1 MTSKVKNL
9 INKNYTYIGLDYGTK
24 KIGIA
29 VGQIITMD
37 ARPLKVIHKNKGDLM
52 EQLYMV
58 INEWN
63 PNVIILGYPYANKK
77 NNFMREVD
85 NFYMNLMNKYKGQI
99 DIVKFNEELST
110 EEGLLI
116 SKQLRQEN
124 IIKKNKKNVDDIAAT
139 LILLSWFRE
148 NMVV

>member
-1 MTSKVKNL
+1 
-9 INKNYTYIGLDYGTK
+9 
-24 KIGIA
+24 
-29 VGQIITMD
+29 
-37 ARPLKVIHKNKGDLM
+37 
-52 EQLYMV
+52 
-58 INEWN
+58 
-63 PNVIILGYPYANKK
+63 
-77 NNFMREVD
+77 MRKVD

-99 DIVKFNEELST
+99 DVVKFNEELST

-124 IIKKNKKNVDDIAAT
+124 MIKKNKKNVDEIAAT

>member
-52 EQLYMV
+52 EQLYIV

-63 PNVIILGYPYANKK
+63 PNVIILGYPYANK
-77 NNFMREVD
+77 
-85 NFYMNLMNKYKGQI
+85 
-99 DIVKFNEELST
+99 
-110 EEGLLI
+110 
-116 SKQLRQEN
+116 
-124 IIKKNKKNVDDIAAT
+124 
-139 LILLSWFRE
+139 
-148 NMVV
+148 

>member
-1 MTSKVKNL
+1 
-9 INKNYTYIGLDYGTK
+9 
-24 KIGIA
+24 
-29 VGQIITMD
+29 
-37 ARPLKVIHKNKGDLM
+37 
-52 EQLYMV
+52 
-58 INEWN
+58 
-63 PNVIILGYPYANKK
+63 
-77 NNFMREVD
+77 MREVD
-85 NFYMNLMNKYKGQI
+85 NFYMNLVNKYKGRI
-99 DIVKFNEELST
+99 DVIKFNEELST

>member
-52 EQLYMV
+52 EQLYIV

-77 NNFMREVD
+77 NNFTREVD
-85 NFYMNLMNKYKGQI
+85 NFYMNLMNNIKA
-99 DIVKFNEELST
+99 
-110 EEGLLI
+110 GLML
-116 SKQLRQEN
+116 
-124 IIKKNKKNVDDIAAT
+124 
-139 LILLSWFRE
+139 
-148 NMVV
+148 